1 MSSPDLATLHKLLQE
16 RSGFS
21 DFASAIGRIVREGDC
36 DASEC
41 LKTFLVGELISAGS
55 EGAFEN
61 DSLNIVKH
69 FKLGLGLGILV
80 AGQPTPESQ
89 SKMLDDTF
97 VVLLNRHATSR
108 QSRLLLLTE
117 ICYMDQFVD
126 IRVELNKVF
135 AGELKNN
142 KWSPA
147 IRDYLLAWENA
158 VLKREYTE
166 EFVEK
171 ADSPKLIIVMS
182 AKGGTGKSITAA
194 AVANYLLSKGKKVG
208 VIDLDSSG
216 PTAQYIYN
224 IKEVV
229 RSMSE
234 LPTADAAH
242 SNTDA
247 WCFPTFLDILRA
259 CSENRHRSSLFEING
274 NARYQAAKR
283 AVLHGASGSNM
294 RFICIPESPTFCAEV
309 AQHWN
314 ERDPRSLIEALDLSI
329 EALVAEGCDHI
340 VLDLAPG
347 VYGTNGTIVEWAA
360 RYPALPILLT
370 SARAS
375 DVATSIYE
383 APWLASDYP
392 FKWRLGPL
400 LHLINRWEAPGQCG
414 KILKNW
420 SDRSIDVALAAA
432 SSGNFCEIS
441 SATQIHAK
449 RFWPLYYQLGLD
461 ATPDNDDILEG
472 KQQRLTYLPEDPII
486 RTILSLATQNGD
498 KTSFR
503 VDVGELHRT
512 AWYKRLAALLDRHFK
527 EGD

>member
-1 MSSPDLATLHKLLQE
+1 MTNQDLVELKKLLQE

-21 DFASAIGRIVREGDC
+21 DFAVAVGRIVKDRGSNACIELKEFIV
-36 DASEC
+36 SE
-41 LKTFLVGELISAGS
+41 LMTVGS
-55 EGAFEN
+55 EGAFEK

-80 AGQPTPESQ
+80 AGQSTAAFQ

-97 VVLLNRHATSR
+97 VMLLKRDGLSR

-126 IRVELNKVF
+126 IRVELNKTF
-135 AGELKNN
+135 ASDFESN

-158 VLKREYTE
+158 VLKHDYTKT
-166 EFVEK
+166 FVDIV
-171 ADSPKLIIVMS
+171 DSPKLILVMS

-194 AVANYLLSKGKKVG
+194 AVTQYLLNKGKRVG
-208 VIDLDSSG
+208 VIDLDASG

-229 RSMSE
+229 HSMSE
-234 LPTADAAH
+234 LPTADAEQ
-242 SNTDA
+242 SNNDA

-259 CSENRHRSSLFEING
+259 CDNNRHRTSLDETDKA
-274 NARYQAAKR
+274 ARYLAAKR
-283 AVLHGASGSNM
+283 AVLHGTSGSNV
-294 RFICIPESPTFCAEV
+294 RFICLPESPTFCAEV
-309 AQHWN
+309 TQYWN
-314 ERDPRSLIEALDLSI
+314 DKNPSSLIEALDLSI

-392 FKWRLGPL
+392 LKWRLGPL
-400 LHLINRWEAPGQCG
+400 LHLVNRWEAPGHCG
-414 KILKNW
+414 KMLKQW
-420 SDRSIDVALAAA
+420 SDRSFDAALAAA
-432 SSGNFCEIS
+432 ISGNFCEIS

-461 ATPDNDDILEG
+461 ATPENDDILEG
-472 KQQRLTYLPEDPII
+472 KQQRLTYLPEDSVI
-486 RTILSLATQNGD
+486 RTILSLTTQDGD
-498 KTSFR
+498 KMSFR
-503 VDVGELHRT
+503 VDVGELRRT
-512 AWYKRLAALLDRHFK
+512 DWYKRLADLLDRHFG
-527 EGD
+527 ESG